1 MEKTKNVSIDE
12 LLESGDAVEM
22 THNEVLD
29 LLPPEEE
36 PKSIMMPDDSAYQA
50 LFDRID
56 AENAAVHEQYTDSIM
71 EEMLE
76 KELEDDD
83 SEAVADLAAGAN
95 KDDDDIYEDLNIEAS
110 YTSVDT
116 GIDAIMDDKP
126 MKEVGP
132 EMEPEVKR
140 VVKVEEPTVEPVVKK
155 AEDTVTVTEEVV
167 IKPVQEPV
175 PEPRITSSPEPITSD
190 IVDDDLDIDE
200 DAAKAEVE
208 KAVKADEERLQ
219 NIRKAVSATINPIKN
234 PISLETFKINSKV
247 KKTPSSILK
256 KTLIKN
262 HATWI
267 NSGTAKSIVM
277 TEFTGP
283 ELIKINRHLMPE
295 YGKSTALGNML
306 KIMYDHVQSPKA
318 SSVNEWAKTTLLT
331 DLDDIFFTIFAA
343 TYGTSCLSYYDCPKC
358 KHSWMAEGLTLKDY
372 YNILNEEKFKAAV
385 NRRLAKDEVDVIE
398 ETLVQV
404 TDDLV
409 FGIKPITL
417 WNAFHEL
424 PIVETISDELELL
437 FQIEDIYAINRETN
451 SLEGVDFKTYPDPD
465 KTIRAKYKYINKFVD
480 SLSPDQIGVLG
491 AAINE
496 MNSNFEQ
503 LVQYKIPGTIC
514 PECGT
519 HIDEETIVKSTE
531 DSQNPIP
538 MSAETLLF
546 IRHQLGIT
554 RA

>member
-22 THNEVLD
+22 THTEVRD

-36 PKSIMMPDDSAYQA
+36 PQSLMMPDDSAYQR

-56 AENAAVHEQYTDSIM
+56 AENAAVHEEYTNSIM

-76 KELEDDD
+76 KELENDD
-83 SEAVADLAAGAN
+83 SVAVADLAVKSDN
-95 KDDDDIYEDLNIEAS
+95 EDDDILNDLNVEAS
-110 YTSVDT
+110 YNSVDT

-126 MKEVGP
+126 MKDVGP

-140 VVKVEEPTVEPVVKK
+140 VVKK
-155 AEDTVTVTEEVV
+155 AEDTVAVAEEVT
-167 IKPVQEPV
+167 IKPIQEPQPESV
-175 PEPRITSSPEPITSD
+175 LPEPEIVASPEEP
-190 IVDDDLDIDE
+190 IVDDIVEDDIDVDKEEE
-200 DAAKAEVE
+200 DRAEAIKAGQERLE
-208 KAVKADEERLQ
+208 NIKKAVT
-219 NIRKAVSATINPIKN
+219 ATINPIKN

-267 NSGTAKSIVM
+267 NSGTMKSIVM

-283 ELIKINRHLMPE
+283 ELIKINRQFMPE
-295 YGKSTALGNML
+295 YGRATWLGNML
-306 KIMYDHVQSPKA
+306 KIIYDHVQSPKPM
-318 SSVNEWAKTTLLT
+318 SVNEWAKTTLLT
-331 DLDDIFFTIFAA
+331 DLDDIFFTVFAA

-372 YNILNEEKFKAAV
+372 YNVLNEEKFKAAV
-385 NRRLAKDEVDVIE
+385 NRRLSKDEVENIE
-398 ETLVQV
+398 VTLVQV

-424 PIVETISDELELL
+424 PIVETISDEIEML
-437 FQIEDIYAINRETN
+437 FQIDDIYAINRETN

-465 KTIRAKYKYINKFVD
+465 KTIRARYKYIGKFVD
-480 SLSPDQIGVLG
+480 SLSPDQVGVLG

-496 MNSNFEQ
+496 MNSKYEQ
-503 LVQYKIPGTIC
+503 LVQYKIPATIC

-519 HIDEETIVKSTE
+519 HIDEETIIKTTE
-531 DSQNPIP
+531 QLAEPLP
-538 MSAETLLF
+538 MSAEVLLF